1 MSGKFAIQAFCHLF
15 MSVLAKG
22 KWIKVS

>member
-22 KWIKVS
+22 K